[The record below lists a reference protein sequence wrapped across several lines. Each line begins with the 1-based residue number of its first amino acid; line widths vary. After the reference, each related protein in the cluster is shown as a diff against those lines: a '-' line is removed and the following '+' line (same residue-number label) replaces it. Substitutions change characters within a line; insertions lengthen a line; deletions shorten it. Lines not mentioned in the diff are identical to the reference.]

1 MARKDIYSQRVREV
15 MAVHVVAVN
24 PGDSIE
30 EALQLLVENRVSALP
45 VVDGHDRCV
54 GVISATDLLL
64 LAQQLGGEL
73 EALHTAEGLSHA
85 LLIEKLEHSGFSDQ
99 TVQELMTPTPV
110 EIEPESSLV
119 EAAASMVRNRVHHL
133 AVTEKRHKLVGI
145 ISTMDVL
152 RALAES
158 GPE

>member
-1 MARKDIYSQRVREV
+1 

-24 PGDSIE
+24 PGDSID
-30 EALQLLVENRVSALP
+30 EALQLMVENRVSALP

-54 GVISATDLLL
+54 GVISSTDLLQ

-73 EALHTAEGLSHA
+73 EALQTTEGLAHA
-85 LLIEKLEHSGFSDQ
+85 LQIEKLEHSGFTDQ
-99 TVQELMTPTPV
+99 SVQELMTPTAV
-110 EIEPESSLV
+110 EISPEESLV

-145 ISTMDVL
+145 ISTMDIL
-152 RALAES
+152 GALAHS
-158 GPE
+158 GE